1 LPIFRHLC
9 LFLDIYRFSLLS
21 LFISHLKKDEI
32 MSLDAIILGAGP
44 AGLAVAHELNKSGA
58 KVKVVESS
66 QRVGGSIRTINQAGW
81 VVETGPNTLQI
92 NGEGDL
98 KILRGYGLDQ
108 EILRADSSAANRFIL
123 SRGKLHALTAQPTS
137 LLKSDLLSFTEK
149 VRLLSEIFIPRSH
162 LKNESVFNFISRRF
176 GSAAA
181 ELLMDPVIAGTHAGN
196 PRALMIES
204 CFPLLTEL
212 EKNHRSVLLGLI
224 KNKKEAR
231 AIIGFK
237 NGMQQLAESIAESLK
252 NNIELGCHVTLMQ
265 KSKGGWQVAWR
276 NTRGEEMGAWAK
288 NLIITLPH
296 WQWSATLPFEILKD
310 LEDWKS
316 APSPSVTVMA
326 RGYNQSDV
334 PHSLNGFGYLIPQ
347 SEKREILGTLFSSS
361 VLPSRAPDGKILLTS
376 FIGGARQPQMATKS
390 DIALGEILDRELSE
404 TLGITARPE
413 REWIQRW
420 EKSIPQ
426 YTQGQTERE
435 HSLALC
441 ESKNASLYFHG
452 AFRGGISLMQVI
464 GGGHALAQ
472 KISKS

>member
-1 LPIFRHLC
+1 M
-9 LFLDIYRFSLLS
+9 SQ
-21 LFISHLKKDEI
+21 LKKDEW

-44 AGLAVAHELNKSGA
+44 AGLAVAHELAKGGA

-66 QRVGGSIRTINQAGW
+66 QRVGGSIRTINQDGW
-81 VVETGPNTLQI
+81 IVETGPNTLQV

-98 KILRGYGLDQ
+98 KILCGYGLDK
-108 EILRADSSAANRFIL
+108 EILWADSSAANRFIL
-123 SRGKLHALTAQPTS
+123 SRGKLHTLTAQPTS

-149 VRLLSEIFIPRSH
+149 VRLLSEVFISRSKI
-162 LKNESVFNFISRRF
+162 KNESVFNFVSRRF

-196 PRALMIES
+196 PHELMVEN

-212 EKNHRSVLLGLI
+212 EKNHRSILLGLI
-224 KNKKEAR
+224 KSKKEGR
-231 AIIGFK
+231 FIIGFK
-237 NGMQQLAESIAESLK
+237 NGMQQLADTMAGGLK
-252 NNIELGCHVTLMQ
+252 NNIELGRHLTLVQ

-276 NTRGEEMGAWAK
+276 NTRGEENGGWAK
-288 NLIITLPH
+288 NLIITIPH
-296 WQWSATLPFEILKD
+296 WQWSSALPFEILKD
-310 LEDWKS
+310 LEDWKL

-334 PHSLNGFGYLIPQ
+334 PHLLNGFGYLIPQ

-361 VLPSRAPDGKILLTS
+361 VLPARAPAGKILLTS
-376 FIGGARQPQMATKS
+376 FIGGARQPHMAAKS
-390 DIALGEILDRELSE
+390 DLALGESLDREFKE

-413 REWIQRW
+413 KEWIQRW

-426 YTQGQTERE
+426 YTLGQTERE
-435 HSLALC
+435 NSQTVC
-441 ESKNASLYFHG
+441 ESKNPGLYFHG

-464 GGGHALAQ
+464 RGGHSLAQ
-472 KISKS
+472 KITKI

>member
-1 LPIFRHLC
+1 M
-9 LFLDIYRFSLLS
+9 
-21 LFISHLKKDEI
+21 SHLKKDEL

-44 AGLAVAHELNKSGA
+44 AGLAVAHELAKGGA

-66 QRVGGSIRTINQAGW
+66 QRVGGSIRTINQEGW
-81 VVETGPNTLQI
+81 IVETGPNTLQI
-92 NGEGDL
+92 NGESDL
-98 KILRGYGLDQ
+98 KILQGYGLDK
-108 EILRADSSAANRFIL
+108 EILWADSSAANRFIL

-149 VRLLSEIFIPRSH
+149 VRLLSEVFIARSNI
-162 LKNESVFNFISRRF
+162 KNESVFNFISRRF

-196 PRALMIES
+196 PRELMVEN
-204 CFPLLTEL
+204 CFPILTEL

-224 KNKKEAR
+224 KSKKEGR
-231 AIIGFK
+231 SIIGFK
-237 NGMQQLAESIAESLK
+237 NGMQALAEAMAVSLK
-252 NNIELGCHVTLMQ
+252 SNLELGCHITLMQ

-276 NTRGEEMGAWAK
+276 NTRGEENGAWAK
-288 NLIITLPH
+288 NLIITIPH
-296 WQWSATLPFEILKD
+296 WQWAGTLPFEILKE
-310 LEDWKS
+310 LEDWKL

-326 RGYNQSDV
+326 RGYSQSDV

-347 SEKREILGTLFSSS
+347 SEKREVLGTLFSSS

-376 FIGGARQPQMATKS
+376 FIGGARQPQKAAKS
-390 DIALGEILDRELSE
+390 DIVLGEILDREFKE

-413 REWIQRW
+413 KEWIQRW

-426 YTQGQTERE
+426 YTIGQTERE
-435 HSLALC
+435 NSLSIC
-441 ESKNASLYFHG
+441 ESKNTGLHFHG

-464 GGGHALAQ
+464 RGGHSLAQ
-472 KISKS
+472 KISKN

>member
-1 LPIFRHLC
+1 M
-9 LFLDIYRFSLLS
+9 S
-21 LFISHLKKDEI
+21 LFISQLKKDEI

-44 AGLAVAHELNKSGA
+44 AGLAVAHELNKSGS

-66 QRVGGSIRTINQAGW
+66 QRVGGSIRTINQDGW
-81 VVETGPNTLQI
+81 IVETGPNTLQV

-98 KILRGYGLDQ
+98 KILRGYGLDK
-108 EILRADSSAANRFIL
+108 EILWADSNAANRFIL
-123 SRGKLHALTAQPTS
+123 SRGKLHTLTAQPTS

-149 VRLLSEIFIPRSH
+149 VRLLSEVFIPRNKI
-162 LKNESVFNFISRRF
+162 KNESVFNFISRRF

-196 PRALMIES
+196 PRELMIES

-212 EKNHRSVLLGLI
+212 EKNHRSILLGLI
-224 KNKKEAR
+224 KNKKEGR

-237 NGMQQLAESIAESLK
+237 NGMQQLAESMAESLK
-252 NNIELGCHVTLMQ
+252 NNTELGCHVTLMQ

-276 NTRGEEMGAWAK
+276 NTRGEENGGWAK
-288 NLIITLPH
+288 NLIITIPH
-296 WQWSATLPFEILKD
+296 WQWSTALPFEILKD
-310 LEDWKS
+310 LAEWKL

-326 RGYNQSDV
+326 RGYNRADV

-376 FIGGARQPQMATKS
+376 FIGGARQPQMADKS
-390 DIALGEILDRELSE
+390 DIALGEILDRELKE

-413 REWIQRW
+413 KEWIQRW

-426 YTQGQTERE
+426 YTLGQTERE
-435 HSLALC
+435 NSLTDC
-441 ESKNASLYFHG
+441 ESKNPGLYFHG

-464 GGGHALAQ
+464 RGGHALGQ